1 MRNRRLTGPVAGIVI
16 LGFALVACGPP
27 EEPGAAS
34 EAAGTSV
41 PDDAA
46 ATVTLSDFAFDPTE
60 ITVSVGDTVAFVNE
74 DDAGHTVTNGE
85 GGAPAA
91 DAVFDEPVS
100 AGQTVV
106 ITFDEAGTFPVTCT
120 IHPDMQMTV
129 IVEGS

>member
-1 MRNRRLTGPVAGIVI
+1 MRSRRIPARIAGVALLGI
-16 LGFALVACGPP
+16 ALVACGPP
-27 EEPGAAS
+27 EDPGAAS
-34 EAAGTSV
+34 EAAGTSA

>member
-1 MRNRRLTGPVAGIVI
+1 MRSHRLTGRLAGILI

-27 EEPGAAS
+27 EDPGAAS
-34 EAAGTSV
+34 EAAATSV
-41 PDDAA
+41 PDDAD

-74 DDAGHTVTNGE
+74 DDAGHTITNGE
-85 GGAPAA
+85 SGAPAA

-129 IVEGS
+129 VVEGS